1 MTFASGMRVRRSRIP
16 TALEDGGTGART
28 REEAVAALGVP
39 SLTADNTFTG
49 RNDFNGAF
57 GVRLISHD
65 SDLTLG
71 SVDGVRIGQDGGTG
85 FYCLL
90 DPTNLTGNTYAAFP
104 DKSGTIAFLDDITGG
119 SGLSQAQILAR
130 ISMGF

>member
-1 MTFASGMRVRRSRIP
+1 MRVRRSRIP
-16 TALEDGGTGART
+16 TALEDGGTGSRT

-49 RNDFNGAF
+49 ANEFTGTLNA
-57 GVRLISHD
+57 RLISHP

-71 SVDGVRIGQDGGTG
+71 SVDGVRIGQDGGSG

-90 DPTNLTGNTYAAFP
+90 EPSALTASHYAVLP
-104 DKSGTIAFLDDITGG
+104 DKDGTLAMLSDITGG
-119 SGLSQAQILAR
+119 SGLSQAQTFAR